1 MGCKDGSF
9 GSLTLANA
17 RNRCPASWASMVSG
31 VSPCGA
37 RAGTSAVGSVG
48 YWLNGPKFMRDCSRE
63 ADPYCWPASKGS
75 NPYPVP
81 LERAVLSYATA
92 PVIAE
97 MDMLL

>member
-1 MGCKDGSF
+1 MGCKEGSL

-17 RNRCPASWASMVSG
+17 RNRCPASWASIVIG
-31 VSPCGA
+31 VSPWRPDTGP
-37 RAGTSAVGSVG
+37 VGSVG